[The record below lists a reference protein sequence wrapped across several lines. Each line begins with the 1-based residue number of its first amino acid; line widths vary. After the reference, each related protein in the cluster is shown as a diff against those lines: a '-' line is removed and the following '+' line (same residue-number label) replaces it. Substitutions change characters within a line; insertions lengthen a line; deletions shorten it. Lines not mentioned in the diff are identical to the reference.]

1 MGGEN
6 MARTA
11 GGHQLLDR
19 AKELLANART
29 VKELRQAQS
38 VILPLELHLSLDQTS
53 AITGISKRWVSQLRT
68 EFIRANG
75 SIERQASR
83 GGRHRENLSLAQEAD
98 FLAPFIEKA
107 KVGGILVV
115 SEIKTAL
122 QATLGRTVALAS
134 VYNLLHRHDWRKLV
148 PDKRHPKSDHEAQ
161 EAFKKTP
168 GNAGQDQRTMAGR
181 KPNKADVSG

>member
-1 MGGEN
+1 

-19 AKELLANART
+19 AKELLVNAKT
-29 VKELRQAQS
+29 VNELRQAQS
-38 VILPLELHLSLDQTS
+38 VILPLELNLSLDKTS
-53 AITGISKRWVSQLRT
+53 AITGISKRWVCQLRT

-75 SIERQASR
+75 IIARKAPR

-98 FLAPFIEKA
+98 LLAPFIEKA
-107 KVGGILVV
+107 KVGGILIV
-115 SEIKTAL
+115 SEIKDAL
-122 QATLGRTVALAS
+122 QTQLGRRVALAS

-148 PDKRHPKSDHEAQ
+148 PDKRHPKSDPEAQ

-168 GNAGQDQRTMAGR
+168 GNALRDQQGVAGR
-181 KPNKADVSG
+181 RPNKADVSR

>member
-1 MGGEN
+1 

-11 GGHQLLDR
+11 GGHQLLDK
-19 AKELLANART
+19 AKELLANAKT

-53 AITGISKRWVSQLRT
+53 EITGISKRWVSQLRT

-75 SIERQASR
+75 AIERRTSR
-83 GGRHRENLSLAQEAD
+83 GGRRRENLSLAQEAD
-98 FLAPFIEKA
+98 LLAPFIEKA

-115 SEIKTAL
+115 SEIKNAL
-122 QATLGRTVALAS
+122 QITLGRPVALAS
-134 VYNLLHRHDWRKLV
+134 AYNLLHRHDWRKIV
-148 PDKRHPKSDHEAQ
+148 PDKRHPKSDQDAQ

-168 GNAGQDQRTMAGR
+168 GNAGQDKRRVAGR
-181 KPNKADVSG
+181 KTNKADVSR

>member
-1 MGGEN
+1 

-11 GGHQLLDR
+11 GGQQFLDM
-19 AKELLANART
+19 AKELLAGAKT

-38 VILPLELHLSLDQTS
+38 VILPLEFNLSLDQTS
-53 AITGISKRWVSQLRT
+53 AITGVSRGWVCQLRM

-75 SIERQASR
+75 AIEHKASR
-83 GGRHRENLSLAQEAD
+83 GGRHRENMTLAQEANL
-98 FLAPFIEKA
+98 LAPFIEKA

-115 SEIKTAL
+115 SEIKDAL
-122 QATLGRTVALAS
+122 QVQLGRTVALAS

-148 PDKRHPKSDHEAQ
+148 PDKRHPKSDPEAQ

-168 GNAGQDQRTMAGR
+168 GNADRDQRTVAGR
-181 KPNKADVSG
+181 KSNKADVSG